1 MREPECE
8 EGEMGEPTSLIRG
21 NRLRVAMLGS
31 SRKVCGG
38 MTSVVDS
45 LLPALA
51 ARGVSIRYIPTH
63 VDGSKIAKALL
74 AAHGGLRL
82 VLVCLFRRCDIV
94 HIHMSAHASFFRKS
108 AMVGIAKFFRR
119 RTLLHVHG
127 SRFDV
132 FYEGSG
138 PSVRS
143 RIRKVL
149 ERVDI
154 VIALSD
160 SWRSRLA
167 GFAPEAEIRVL
178 PNPVVADDFAP
189 AVASRADVPA
199 DGGTVLFLGA
209 FGKRKGIYDLIEA
222 MSVVVARRPGVRFE
236 LGGDKEV
243 EEVQRLTEQSGV
255 AGSVRMLGWV
265 TGGDKIAAFTRAHI
279 YVLPSYHEGLPIGVL
294 EALAA
299 GLPVV
304 TTPVGGIPEVVKD
317 GVNGLIISP
326 GDVKALGASILRLL
340 EDAELRE
347 RMSGA
352 NVELVRSHHDAPIV
366 AATLCE
372 WYDEVRGR

>member
-1 MREPECE
+1 
-8 EGEMGEPTSLIRG
+8 
-21 NRLRVAMLGS
+21 
-31 SRKVCGG
+31 

-51 ARGVSIRYIPTH
+51 ARGVSVRYIPTH
-63 VDGSKIAKALL
+63 VDGSKIAKVFVAV
-74 AAHGGLRL
+74 HGGLRL

-108 AMVGIAKFFRR
+108 VMVGVARFFRR
-119 RTLLHVHG
+119 GTLLHVHG

-132 FYEGSG
+132 FHEGSS
-138 PSVRS
+138 PSVKS
-143 RIRKVL
+143 RIRAVL

-189 AVASRADVPA
+189 AAASRTDVPA

-222 MSVVVARRPGVRFE
+222 MSVVVARRPGVTFE

-243 EEVQRLTEQSGV
+243 EEVRRLTEKSGV
-255 AGSVRMLGWV
+255 AKSVRMLGWV
-265 TGGDKIAAFTRAHI
+265 TGDVKIAAFARAHI

-294 EALAA
+294 EAMAA

-317 GVNGLIISP
+317 GVNGLIVSP

-352 NVELVRSHHDAPIV
+352 NVEFIRSRHDAPIV
-366 AATLCE
+366 AATVCR
-372 WYDEVRGR
+372 WYNEVWGR